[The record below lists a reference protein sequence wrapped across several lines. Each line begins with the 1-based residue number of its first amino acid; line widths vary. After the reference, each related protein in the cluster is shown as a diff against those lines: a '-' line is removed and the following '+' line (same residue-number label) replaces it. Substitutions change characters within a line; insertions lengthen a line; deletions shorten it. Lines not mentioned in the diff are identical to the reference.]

1 MLTSISLIVLISD
14 QFNAWSDGYTKR
26 TRRRTAETPQR
37 PGASAPPAQ
46 IDSARLP
53 HRAIQTM
60 WQAGMQMRRRRRTWP
75 QVLSVGELSRSAAT
89 NGLRTA
95 GKLRTNS
102 GVYRQ
107 LSPES
112 RDSGDDLRGQS
123 RIAAPSRGALKRHH
137 ERVAVC
143 CLRPDRC
150 GIGWCASRQYARR
163 LARRR
168 PGEFVICGGSR

>member
-1 MLTSISLIVLISD
+1 MLTSISLMILISD
-14 QFNAWSDGYTKR
+14 QLYTWSDGSTKR

-37 PGASAPPAQ
+37 SGASTPLAQ
-46 IDSARLP
+46 IYSARFP
-53 HRAIQTM
+53 HRAIQKM
-60 WQAGMQMRRRRRTWP
+60 WQAGVQMRRRCRTWP

-123 RIAAPSRGALKRHH
+123 RIAAPSRGALKRNH

-143 CLRPDRC
+143 RLRFDGC
-150 GIGWCASRQYARR
+150 AIGWCASRQHARR

-168 PGEFVICGGSR
+168 PGEFIFCGGSR